1 MEDGRIFTSKEYFG
15 DIEEAYESAACSA
28 VAALQNEKSRKSTK
42 SSKSQPGSYP
52 TGQPGSYDGGRNS
65 GQQGF
70 YQASKVKQLV
80 IT

>member
-1 MEDGRIFTSKEYFG
+1 MEDGRIFASKEWFG
-15 DIEEAYESAACSA
+15 NIEEAYESAACSA
-28 VAALQNEKSRKSTK
+28 VAALQNEMSRQSTNN
-42 SSKSQPGSYP
+42 SKRQPGSYP

-70 YQASKVKQLV
+70 CQASKVNK

>member
-1 MEDGRIFTSKEYFG
+1 MEDGRIFTSKECFG
-15 DIEEAYESAACSA
+15 NIEEAYESAACSA
-28 VAALQNEKSRKSTK
+28 VAALQNEMSRKSTNN
-42 SSKSQPGSYP
+42 SKSQPGLYS

-70 YQASKVKQLV
+70 YQASKVNK